1 LASVDPGHPSA
12 TWLANAPAGPSER
25 RLALAVVVLS
35 ALIFAAV
42 APWARVQLPPV
53 WAFIP
58 IYESALVF
66 TDLITAVL
74 LFGQSRIAQ
83 SRALLLLACGYLFTA
98 VLTVAH
104 ALSFPGLFA
113 PAGLLGEGSQ
123 STAWIYMFWHA
134 GFPLFVVGY
143 GLLRGSR
150 LEPLA
155 TGARGGVWV
164 AGMAVAAIVSAGL
177 LAALAT
183 AGEAVLPAIMAGN
196 RYTPAMIGVVS
207 MTWCASLL
215 ALGVLWWRRRP
226 LAVLDLW
233 LLAVLCAWLFDVAL
247 SAVLNG
253 GRFDL
258 GFYAGRVYGLL
269 AASFVLGRLLLENGV
284 LHARLMNAHAQE
296 RSRGNELRQLSREL
310 QATNDRLGETNR
322 RLEEQS
328 RFKSEFLANM
338 SHELRTPLNA
348 IIGFSDMI
356 KEGLAGAV
364 NERQRTFAGHIL
376 QSGHHLLALINDIL
390 DLSKIEAGRAEMQL
404 EPVLLP
410 AVLDEALAMVG
421 ERAKARRIEV
431 RLEQRAELAAMQVDR
446 RRLKQIV
453 LNLVSNAVKF
463 SLEGG
468 QVTVRVDVVDHERAV
483 SALPGFAE
491 GHRLLLEP
499 GAHEQFV
506 EVSVFDEGIGIGRDD
521 LGRLFKPFAQ
531 ISNAVTR
538 NVEGTG
544 LGLVMVQRLVEM
556 HGGTL
561 AVTSEPGRG
570 SCFTVWLPYRAG
582 GRADPAAAP
591 PPALPAALP
600 VALVIEDNTEAA
612 ALMAAQ
618 LETQGFAVRCV
629 RSGEE
634 ALDLADTFTPEL
646 ITLDILLP
654 GMDGWEFLSQLR
666 HQARWQAVPVVVVSV
681 LPDQGMGFAL
691 GAALVMQKPV
701 GRDALV
707 QGLARLGLLPD
718 GGRDVTV
725 LVVDDDSRAVELM
738 ATPLRQRGC
747 LVLRALGGREGIE
760 LARRYR
766 PDLIALDLEM
776 PEVSGFE
783 VVEALK
789 GDAHTAHIPIM
800 IVTSQELSAADRHR
814 LNGHISDIVGK
825 TGLDNAR
832 FADEVQRAL
841 SRPSAQ
847 A

>member
-35 ALIFAAV
+35 ALIFVAV
-42 APWARVQLPPV
+42 APWAKAQLPPV

-113 PAGLLGEGSQ
+113 PAGLLSGGTQ
-123 STAWIYMFWHA
+123 STAWIYMFWHG

-150 LEPLA
+150 HEPLA
-155 TGARGGVWV
+155 AGARGSAWV
-164 AGMAVAAIVSAGL
+164 AGTLLAATASAVL

-183 AGEAVLPAIMAGN
+183 AGEAALPAIMAGH
-196 RYTPAMIGVVS
+196 RYTAAMVGVVS
-207 MTWCASLL
+207 LTWCASLL

-233 LLAVLCAWLFDVAL
+233 LMAVLCAWLFDVAL
-247 SAVLNG
+247 SAVLNA

-310 QATNDRLGETNR
+310 QATNDQLGETNR

-404 EPVLLP
+404 EQVALP

-421 ERAKARRIEV
+421 ERAKARRVEV

-446 RRLKQIV
+446 RRLKQIL

-463 SLEGG
+463 SLEDGR
-468 QVTVRVDVVDHERAV
+468 VTVRVDLVDRERAI

-491 GHRLLLEP
+491 GHRLPLQAE
-499 GAHEQFV
+499 AHERFV
-506 EVSVFDEGIGIGRDD
+506 EISVLDEGIGIGRDD
-521 LGRLFKPFAQ
+521 LDRLFKPFAQ

-544 LGLVMVQRLVEM
+544 LGLVMVQRLIEM

-570 SCFTVWLPYRAG
+570 SCFTVWLPYREGAQV
-582 GRADPAAAP
+582 AAATP
-591 PPALPAALP
+591 LQPSPAALP
-600 VALVIEDNTEAA
+600 VALVIEDNAEAA

-618 LETQGFAVRCV
+618 LEAQGFAARCV
-629 RSGEE
+629 RSAEE
-634 ALDLADTFTPEL
+634 ALDLPASFMPEL

-654 GMDGWEFLSQLR
+654 GMDGWELLSQLR
-666 HQARWQAVPVVVVSV
+666 RQARWQAVPVVVVSV

-691 GAALVMQKPV
+691 GAALVLQKPV

-814 LNGHISDIVGK
+814 LNGHIRDIVGK
-825 TGLDNAR
+825 TGFDDAR

-841 SRPSAQ
+841 SRPSAH